1 MGELCISPR
10 CYISAV
16 WNVARGEK
24 RRGEKRAR
32 VSFLRLSIEG
42 QHYRDAS
49 SSFASG
55 ALLVRLAMHLW
66 ARRAAHGC
74 STLREPLPGRIN
86 QSPPWRLASVTFFAR
101 FLSLA
106 LPLLSARFVR
116 VSLPRARERGPPPPP
131 PPPPPPLDP
140 FSIPSSNRSR
150 VVLAEFLIRAN
161 PFSPL

>member
-1 MGELCISPR
+1 MGQLCISLAR
-10 CYISAV
+10 YISAV

-24 RRGEKRAR
+24 RPGRKKRAR

-116 VSLPRARERGPPPPP
+116 VSLPRARERDPPASSSTGG
-131 PPPPPPLDP
+131 
-140 FSIPSSNRSR
+140 SIRSR
-150 VVLAEFLIRAN
+150 SLLRTGVEPCWRNF
-161 PFSPL
+161 

>member
-1 MGELCISPR
+1 MGEWANYVFLCR
-10 CYISAV
+10 VISARCGTSRE
-16 WNVARGEK
+16 ARREAG
-24 RRGEKRAR
+24 GEKRAR

-42 QHYRDAS
+42 QHYRDGS

-106 LPLLSARFVR
+106 LPFLSARFVR
-116 VSLPRARERGPPPPP
+116 VSLPRARERGH
-131 PPPPPPLDP
+131 PPPLLP
-140 FSIPSSNRSR
+140 PPLPIRSR
-150 VVLAEFLIRAN
+150 SLLRTGVEPCWRNF
-161 PFSPL
+161 

>member
-1 MGELCISPR
+1 MGGLCISLLVLYQR
-10 CYISAV
+10 GLERR
-16 WNVARGEK
+16 ARREEAG
-24 RRGEKRAR
+24 GEKRAR

-55 ALLVRLAMHLW
+55 APLVRLAMHLW

-116 VSLPRARERGPPPPP
+116 VSLPRARERGLPP
-131 PPPPPPLDP
+131 PPPPPPLDS

-150 VVLAEFLIRAN
+150 AVLAEFLIRAN